1 MVHLPS
7 MIATL
12 CCYENQFGPYH
23 PMTLRLMTEVGAEY
37 GRQGDLEKARCL
49 LERAARDLVRFL
61 GADHPAT
68 QTAREQLAWISRD
81 AGGNGSRD
89 ASGNGSRID

>member
-1 MVHLPS
+1 MVA
-7 MIATL
+7 ML

-23 PMTLRLMTEVGAEY
+23 PMTLRVMTEVGAEY

-49 LERAARDLVRFL
+49 LERAVRDLTRFL

-68 QTAREQLAWISRD
+68 QAAAAELAWISPGRS
-81 AGGNGSRD
+81 GGESQV
-89 ASGNGSRID
+89 A